1 MTRRFILFSITL
13 LCWCFS
19 QAQLLKWSPAFIQE
33 GSSAISITANATL
46 GNKGLLDHVPAN
58 DVFVHIGAITNLSA
72 GAADWK
78 YVKFTWG
85 TTNGAA
91 NAANT
96 GSNQWTFTIN
106 GGLRSFFGIT
116 NTAEKIQKIAILF
129 RSGNGSKVL
138 RNEDA
143 SDM

>member
-1 MTRRFILFSITL
+1 MTRRFILFSIIL
-13 LCWCFS
+13 LSWSIS
-19 QAQLLKWSPAFIQE
+19 QAQLLKWSPTFIQE
-33 GSSAISITANATL
+33 GSSTISITANAAL
-46 GNKGLLDHVPAN
+46 GNKGLLDYVPAN
-58 DVFVHIGAITNLSA
+58 DVFVHIGAITNLST

-106 GGLRSFFGIT
+106 GGLRNFFWNHQYCRK
-116 NTAEKIQKIAILF
+116 NTKDCHPFQVWQ
-129 RSGNGSKVL
+129 R
-138 RNEDA
+138 
-143 SDM
+143 